1 MSQRTKDLRS
11 MNKVITIDG
20 KQRLVGSDR
29 SRLVAQAHRIGG
41 GVADLGLANAQ
52 ADRVFE
58 RERLEGLVRGGDFLL
73 VEEPRG
79 CWPGGAAHVADAELG
94 VAALVHRMALEF
106 AGKLGK
112 FWVAC

>member
-1 MSQRTKDLRS
+1 
-11 MNKVITIDG
+11 
-20 KQRLVGSDR
+20 
-29 SRLVAQAHRIGG
+29 
-41 GVADLGLANAQ
+41 
-52 ADRVFE
+52 
-58 RERLEGLVRGGDFLL
+58 LL

-79 CWPGGAAHVADAELG
+79 CWPGGAAYVADAELG